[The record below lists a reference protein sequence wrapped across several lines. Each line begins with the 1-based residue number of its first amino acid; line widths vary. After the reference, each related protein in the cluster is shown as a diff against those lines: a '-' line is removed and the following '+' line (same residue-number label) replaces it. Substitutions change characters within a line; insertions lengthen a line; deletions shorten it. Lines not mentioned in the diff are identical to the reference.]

1 MIGNLKLGQSR
12 LTPLQQIVAYLHRMV
27 GAKIHVQYRE
37 VKEDD
42 LSLHLGEIVSVRF
55 MNRGEAPVL
64 IDNQILLY
72 ANETYVEGD
81 TAGLGINHSY
91 KIEFQP
97 EDAKQTPLGA
107 PERPFLYAGKHLSI
121 RTFQRKY

>member
-1 MIGNLKLGQSR
+1 MGNLKLGQSVPS
-12 LTPLQQIVAYLHRMV
+12 LLQQAVTYLHRMA
-27 GAKIHVQYRE
+27 GAKLHVQNRE
-37 VKEDD
+37 VKQDD
-42 LSLHLGEIVSVRF
+42 LSLHMGKIVYVRF

-72 ANETYVEGD
+72 SNESYVEGD

-91 KIEFQP
+91 KIEFQ
-97 EDAKQTPLGA
+97 EADEKQTPLGT
-107 PERPFLYAGKHLSI
+107 PVRPFLYAGKHLSI